1 MSIIDRVE
9 DVHKMAVDVE
19 VEREEEEEEED
30 QVIYL
35 ITDIDVS

>member
-1 MSIIDRVE
+1 MSLIDRVE
-9 DVHKMAVDVE
+9 DVHKMAVAVE
-19 VEREEEEEEED
+19 VEREEEEEED